1 MSAPPDYLR
10 DLLFQLIALF
20 NQQSSDLPHMAIHK
34 DCVFRLNGVAYHEQL
49 GRPVTDPIVRLIG
62 CGPAAYRL
70 LLTGIRYAV
79 SDPHLAAEP
88 IDDDSDRPA
97 HTTGIYASLSGR
109 LRGSDRPFRSMLEIR
124 ATATLDGQL
133 RELAVTMGDA
143 DVEMLLA
150 ARRRR

>member
-10 DLLFQLIALF
+10 DLLDQLIVLF

-79 SDPHLAAEP
+79 RDPHLELER
-88 IDDDSDRPA
+88 IDDDRDRAANTAAA
-97 HTTGIYASLSGR
+97 HALLTGR
-109 LRGSDRPFRSMLEIR
+109 LRGSDYPFETVMEIV
-124 ATATLDGQL
+124 ATATLDGQI
-133 RELAVTMGDA
+133 RELAVRMGDA

-150 ARRRR
+150 ARRSR